1 MNKFFTAFL
10 YSLLLSNL
18 CFSHQSFADTL
29 KLQPGK
35 ESKNEKIAAL
45 MQRADL
51 LVDSS
56 ICHDQTKIYLEADY
70 EEDKKQNQILQLGKK
85 AGKQQVVFKNVKAV
99 QVYLV
104 LIVCTMIIPLFF
116 LVRMLRNEKK
126 LNEELLEKTEKL
138 KELNF
143 SKDKFFSIIAHD
155 LRNPFHTLFSYTN
168 LLRNGLDEFSKE
180 DVTQILSDLYDAT
193 EQGYN
198 LLQNLLFWT
207 RSQTDRIR
215 IFCITF
221 EMVPLIE
228 SIIDLARPNAGK
240 KGQKLISSFEND
252 CHVYADKDMI
262 STILRNFIFNAIKF
276 SEKGKTIRIELS
288 KISTEIVVKV
298 IDEGVGMDEEK
309 LRRLFILDEHIST
322 IGTAG
327 ELGSGLGLILCREFA
342 VKNDGRIEVESKPG
356 KGSVFSLILPCVE
369 ATSTNE

>member
-252 CHVYADKDMI
+252 CHVHADKDMI